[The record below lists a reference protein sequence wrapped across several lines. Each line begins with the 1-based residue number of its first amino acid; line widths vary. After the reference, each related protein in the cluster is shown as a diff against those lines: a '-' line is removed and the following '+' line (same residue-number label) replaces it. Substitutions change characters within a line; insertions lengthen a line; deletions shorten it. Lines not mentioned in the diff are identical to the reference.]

1 MVEEV
6 HHHTNCS
13 EERFCQ
19 SYGILI
25 LRDYFGWLVVKV
37 KQGIWLIQCQ
47 FVRTDKR
54 VRIIKLRFPFG
65 KIRKGSGFSQWQ
77 TTHIEFYL
85 IILLPFHH

>member
-47 FVRTDKR
+47 FVRSDKR

-65 KIRKGSGFSQWQ
+65 KIREGSGFSQPP
-77 TTHIEFYL
+77 T
-85 IILLPFHH
+85 